1 MKFPYLSQLV
11 IPKSFDECITYEKQI
26 LWLKTQIDTI
36 SGGGDPEII
45 NELKKGLEMVQ
56 SDVEKLEAD
65 VSAIDVSAINESIDQ
80 INQEITNIKSSINQ
94 KQDKLTFDST
104 PTENSLNPVISGGI
118 KSYVDNSVREVEQ
131 SVNRKV
137 DETTFN
143 QAIQNITNTYET
155 TEDVN
160 TKLSG
165 YVQSPELEDYAKKTD
180 LSQYAKTS
188 QLDEYAKSEDLN
200 NYATKIELSGKQDK
214 LTFDPVPLL
223 GSPNPVTSNGI
234 KEALDSIPSVTLDD
248 NVTENGTHAV
258 KSSGVYS
265 FVQDQTS
272 NLATKDEITNLAT
285 KDELSGLATK
295 EELQAYETTSDV
307 DRKLAGYAT
316 TQQLETKQDTLTF
329 DETPTLESRNPV
341 TSDGIKKAI
350 DAAIAEPIQIDQS
363 VSAESNNA
371 VSSSGVYNFVVDQ
384 VSGLATTEQLANKQD
399 KLTFDDTPTEGSN
412 NPVTSSGIKSALDSI
427 PSVTLDDTV
436 TAEGTNAVKSSGV
449 YNFVTDS
456 VSGLATKEELS
467 DYATTQQLETKQD
480 ALTFDETPTLGS
492 RNPVTSDGIKK
503 AIDSIPSVTLDDTV
517 TADGTNAVK
526 SSGVYN
532 FVTDSVSGLATKEE
546 LSGYATTE
554 QLANKQ
560 DKLTFDD
567 TPTAGSNN
575 PVTSSGI
582 KAAIDAIQPSTL
594 EDTVTQESGNA
605 VKSSGIYSF
614 VNDQVSGKQD
624 TLTFD
629 ERPTRESTNPVTSGG
644 VFNALTKSWQPVGSV
659 TIEINDTGHSPSSY
673 DVTANVRLQSGGYG
687 AAPSSIVIIDFEL
700 TGSMGGY
707 AKLAIDHDFTKK
719 YKSNFIITS
728 LGGLEM
734 VGFILCGVL
743 INGDNKY
750 AILPNGENQDL
761 RVETTDSQTLNNAK
775 VKLIGLVTGNV

>member
-1 MKFPYLSQLV
+1 M
-11 IPKSFDECITYEKQI
+11 
-26 LWLKTQIDTI
+26 
-36 SGGGDPEII
+36 
-45 NELKKGLEMVQ
+45 
-56 SDVEKLEAD
+56 
-65 VSAIDVSAINESIDQ
+65 
-80 INQEITNIKSSINQ
+80 
-94 KQDKLTFDST
+94 
-104 PTENSLNPVISGGI
+104 
-118 KSYVDNSVREVEQ
+118 
-131 SVNRKV
+131 
-137 DETTFN
+137 
-143 QAIQNITNTYET
+143 
-155 TEDVN
+155 
-160 TKLSG
+160 
-165 YVQSPELEDYAKKTD
+165 
-180 LSQYAKTS
+180 
-188 QLDEYAKSEDLN
+188 
-200 NYATKIELSGKQDK
+200 ELSGKQDK

-258 KSSGVYS
+258 KSSGIYS
-265 FVQDQTS
+265 FVQGQTS

-295 EELQAYETTSDV
+295 EELQAYDTTSDV

-329 DETPTLESRNPV
+329 DETPTLESHNPV

-399 KLTFDDTPTEGSN
+399 QLTFDNTPTEGSN
-412 NPVTSSGIKSALDSI
+412 NPVTS
-427 PSVTLDDTV
+427 
-436 TAEGTNAVKSSGV
+436 
-449 YNFVTDS
+449 
-456 VSGLATKEELS
+456 
-467 DYATTQQLETKQD
+467 
-480 ALTFDETPTLGS
+480 
-492 RNPVTSDGIKK
+492 DGIKK
-503 AIDSIPSVTLDDTV
+503 AINSIPSVTLDDTV

-532 FVTDSVSGLATKEE
+532 FVVDQVSGL
-546 LSGYATTE
+546 ATTE

-560 DKLTFDD
+560 DQLTFDN
-567 TPTAGSNN
+567 TPTEGSNH

-594 EDTVTQESGNA
+594 DDTVTQGSNNA

-624 TLTFD
+624 PLTFG
-629 ERPTRESTNPVTSGG
+629 EQPTRESTNPVTSGG
-644 VFNALTKSWQPVGSV
+644 VFNALTKSWQPVGAV
-659 TIEINDTGHSPSSY
+659 TIKINDTSHSPESY
-673 DVTANVRLQSGGYG
+673 NVTANVRLQSGGYG
-687 AAPSSIVIIDFEL
+687 AAPSSIVIIDFEF

-707 AKLAIDHDFTKK
+707 TKLAIDHDFTTN

-750 AILPNGENQDL
+750 AILPNGEKQDL
-761 RVETTDSQTLNNAK
+761 RVETTDTLTLDNAK